1 MQSRPYAREVSHS
14 QDSMFVR
21 SCVPGSYVPKILCS
35 LGLTFLDPM
44 FPWSYVLDVL
54 RSRILCS
61 HDPMFVRS
69 YVPGSYVPK
78 VLFFKFLCCQGPMIL
93 RSYVPRFFVPKIL
106 CSKILCS
113 QDPASD
119 MQSVGFCVSLSC
131 HFELSLL
138 CISSVFQCSS
148 LKECCLCCCSSAW
161 GICVCSFTLTA
172 SSQSCFVLQLAPQV
186 PTSWQ
191 IIPSSVCGAAWR
203 LSWWLIMNVG
213 TGDSQQ
219 CREEGKKKGK
229 NLPPLCSLEG
239 EVQFSWQRASGVS
252 RGE

>member
-1 MQSRPYAREVSHS
+1 
-14 QDSMFVR
+14 MFLR
-21 SCVPGSYVPKILCS
+21 SYLPRSYVPRS
-35 LGLTFLDPM
+35 PM
-44 FPWSYVLDVL
+44 LL
-54 RSRILCS
+54 
-61 HDPMFVRS
+61 RS
-69 YVPGSYVPK
+69 YVPGCSLIPK
-78 VLFFKFLCCQGPMIL
+78 SFVL
-93 RSYVPRFFVPKIL
+93 RSYVPRAMCF
-106 CSKILCS
+106 

-131 HFELSLL
+131 RFELLLL
-138 CISSVFQCSS
+138 CISIAFQCSS
-148 LKECCLCCCSSAW
+148 LKESCLCCCSSAW

-172 SSQSCFVLQLAPQV
+172 SSQSCFVLQFAPQV

-229 NLPPLCSLEG
+229 TFLPFAALRGMYSSVDSRPVGSVVVNNSQLEG
-239 EVQFSWQRASGVS
+239 EKRGVK
-252 RGE
+252 RGVMTGTPGEQWEPRVSV